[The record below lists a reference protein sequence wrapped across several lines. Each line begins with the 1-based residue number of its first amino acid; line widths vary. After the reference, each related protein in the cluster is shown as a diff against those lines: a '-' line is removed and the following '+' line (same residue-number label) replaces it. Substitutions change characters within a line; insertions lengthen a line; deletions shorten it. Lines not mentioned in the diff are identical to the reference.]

1 MAAPKKVPAPPQPKP
16 VDAKTAEQIRNEAR
30 GKANVAQAAQ
40 NIRNIALGKATV
52 NQAVKNTKKD
62 VVKEDKFVPKDTTD
76 TTDTTL
82 TTGIDSATQAELD
95 RLKEELAALRGER
108 STASAAATAEKRQSV
123 YDFIRTR
130 AEELGIGVAIADRII
145 DLVAQQ
151 GYSLRAVDIE
161 IQTTPEYK
169 ARFAGIEKY
178 KKNFASDIAA
188 GKKAAQPTPAEYIAY
203 EKDAQKVLNR
213 FGLADLANQETYAEL
228 IGGDVSLLEVTE
240 RITDVYDRVQNADD
254 VLKTQLSTYFPTYGT
269 SDFARALLTGKTPQD
284 MASQL
289 KRRLTAAEIS
299 SEASRAGL
307 TTSAERAEQLQ
318 AMGVSRTLARAGYAK
333 ISELQPTVSKL
344 QSIYGGEEIT
354 QAELEAEQFQGLAS
368 QKRKKLEQTEQAT
381 FAGRSGTSQ
390 VSLSQKGTAGT
401 F

>member
-1 MAAPKKVPAPPQPKP
+1 MAKP
-16 VDAKTAEQIRNEAR
+16 SRNEYLNQRVQLAQSLGR
-30 GKANVAQAAQ
+30 DINVKIPTNPTKAQLTALDAQI
-40 NIRNIALGKATV
+40 NKILYPSGNFG
-52 NQAVKNTKKD
+52 
-62 VVKEDKFVPKDTTD
+62 DTT
-76 TTDTTL
+76 
-82 TTGIDSATQAELD
+82 SQAELD
-95 RLKEELAALRGER
+95 KQANARAEAARQAQLEAQK
-108 STASAAATAEKRQSV
+108 TAAKAAETAEKRQSV
-123 YDFIRTR
+123 YDFIKTQ
-130 AEELGIGVAIADRII
+130 AETMGIGVGIADRII
-145 DLVAQQ
+145 DLVANQ
-151 GYSLRAVDIE
+151 GYSSRAVDLAIAD
-161 IQTTPEYK
+161 TPEYK

-188 GKKAAQPTPAEYIAY
+188 GKKASQPTPAEYIAY
-203 EKDAQKVLNR
+203 EKQAQNVLNR
-213 FGLADLANQETYAEL
+213 FGLADLANQETYSDL
-228 IGGDVSLLEVTE
+228 IGGDVSIVEVTE

-333 ISELQPTVSKL
+333 ISEMQPTLSKL
-344 QSIYGGEEIT
+344 QSIYGGEQVT

-390 VSLSQKGTAGT
+390 VSLSQGTAGT

>member
-1 MAAPKKVPAPPQPKP
+1 MAKP
-16 VDAKTAEQIRNEAR
+16 SRNEYLNQRVQLAQSLGR
-30 GKANVAQAAQ
+30 DINVKIPTNPTKAQLTALDAQI
-40 NIRNIALGKATV
+40 NKILYPSGNFG
-52 NQAVKNTKKD
+52 
-62 VVKEDKFVPKDTTD
+62 DTT
-76 TTDTTL
+76 
-82 TTGIDSATQAELD
+82 SQAELD
-95 RLKEELAALRGER
+95 KQANARAEAARQAQLEAQK
-108 STASAAATAEKRQSV
+108 TAAKAAETAEKRQSV
-123 YDFIRTR
+123 YDFIKTQ
-130 AEELGIGVAIADRII
+130 AETMGIGVGIADRII
-145 DLVAQQ
+145 DLVANQ
-151 GYSLRAVDIE
+151 GYSSRAVDLAIAD
-161 IQTTPEYK
+161 TPEYK

-188 GKKAAQPTPAEYIAY
+188 GKKASQPTPAEYIAY
-203 EKDAQKVLNR
+203 EKQAQNVLNR
-213 FGLADLANQETYAEL
+213 FGLADLANQETYSDL
-228 IGGDVSLLEVTE
+228 IGGDVSILEVTE

-307 TTSAERAEQLQ
+307 ATSVERAEQLQ
-318 AMGVSRTLARAGYAK
+318 AMGVSRSLARAGYSK

-344 QSIYGGEEIT
+344 QSIYGGEQVT

>member
-1 MAAPKKVPAPPQPKP
+1 MAAPKRVPPPPKPAP
-16 VDAKTAEQIRNEAR
+16 VKTPEQIRNEAR

-52 NQAVKNTKKD
+52 NQAVNNTKKD
-62 VVKEDKFVPKDTTD
+62 VVKEDKFVPEDTTE
-76 TTDTTL
+76 TTL
-82 TTGIDSATQAELD
+82 NTGISPELQARLD
-95 RLKEELAALRGER
+95 AQDALIAQLTGQK
-108 STASAAATAEKRQSV
+108 TAASAAATAEKRQSV

-145 DLVAQQ
+145 DLVAEQ

-213 FGLADLANQETYAEL
+213 FGLADLANQETYADL

-307 TTSAERAEQLQ
+307 ATSVERAEQLQ
-318 AMGVSRTLARAGYAK
+318 AMGVSRSLARTGYSK

-344 QSIYGGEEIT
+344 QSIYGGEQVT

-368 QKRKKLEQTEQAT
+368 QRRKKLEQTEQAT

-390 VSLSQKGTAGT
+390 VSLSRGTAGT
-401 F
+401 I

>member
-1 MAAPKKVPAPPQPKP
+1 MAKP
-16 VDAKTAEQIRNEAR
+16 SRNEYLNQRVQLAQSLGR
-30 GKANVAQAAQ
+30 DINVKIPTNPTKAQLTALDAQI
-40 NIRNIALGKATV
+40 NKILYPSGNYG
-52 NQAVKNTKKD
+52 
-62 VVKEDKFVPKDTTD
+62 DTT
-76 TTDTTL
+76 
-82 TTGIDSATQAELD
+82 SQAELD
-95 RLKEELAALRGER
+95 RQ
-108 STASAAATAEKRQSV
+108 AAARAEAARQAQLEAQKTAAKAAETAEKRQSV
-123 YDFIRTR
+123 YDFIKTQ
-130 AEELGIGVAIADRII
+130 AETMGIGVGIADRII
-145 DLVAQQ
+145 DLVANQ
-151 GYSLRAVDIE
+151 GYSSRAVDLAIAD
-161 IQTTPEYK
+161 TPEYK

-188 GKKAAQPTPAEYIAY
+188 GKKASQPTPAEYIAY
-203 EKDAQKVLNR
+203 EKQAQNVLNR
-213 FGLADLANQETYAEL
+213 FGLADLANQETYSDL
-228 IGGDVSLLEVTE
+228 IGGDVSILEVTE

-307 TTSAERAEQLQ
+307 TTSVERAEQLQ
-318 AMGVSRTLARAGYAK
+318 AMGVSRTLARTGYSK

-344 QSIYGGEEIT
+344 QSIYGGEQVT

-368 QKRKKLEQTEQAT
+368 QRRKKLEQTEQAT

-390 VSLSQKGTAGT
+390 VSLSQGTAGT

>member
-1 MAAPKKVPAPPQPKP
+1 MAKP
-16 VDAKTAEQIRNEAR
+16 SRNEYLNQRVQLAQSLGR
-30 GKANVAQAAQ
+30 DINVKIPTNPTKAQLTALDAQI
-40 NIRNIALGKATV
+40 NKILYPSGNYG
-52 NQAVKNTKKD
+52 
-62 VVKEDKFVPKDTTD
+62 DTT
-76 TTDTTL
+76 
-82 TTGIDSATQAELD
+82 SQAELD
-95 RLKEELAALRGER
+95 RQ
-108 STASAAATAEKRQSV
+108 AAARAEAARQAELEAQKTAAKAAETAEKRQSV
-123 YDFIRTR
+123 YDFIKTQ
-130 AEELGIGVAIADRII
+130 AETMGIGVGIADRII
-145 DLVAQQ
+145 DLVANQ
-151 GYSLRAVDIE
+151 GYSSRAVDLAIAD
-161 IQTTPEYK
+161 TPEYK

-203 EKDAQKVLNR
+203 EKQAQNVLNR
-213 FGLADLANQETYAEL
+213 FGLADLANQETYSDL
-228 IGGDVSLLEVTE
+228 IGGDVSILEVTE

-307 TTSAERAEQLQ
+307 ATSAERAQQLEQ
-318 AMGVSRTLARAGYAK
+318 MGVSRTLARAGYSK

>member
-1 MAAPKKVPAPPQPKP
+1 MAPKRVPAPPPTPKP
-16 VDAKTAEQIRNEAR
+16 TPAKTAEQIRNEAL

-40 NIRNIALGKATV
+40 NTRNNALGKATV
-52 NQAVKNTKKD
+52 NQVVKNTKKD
-62 VVKEDKFVPKDTTD
+62 VKKDKFVPEDTA
-76 TTDTTL
+76 DTTL

-95 RLKEELAALRGER
+95 RLNEELAALRGER
-108 STASAAATAEKRQSV
+108 SAASAAATAEKRQSV
-123 YDFIRTR
+123 YDYIRTR
-130 AEELGIGVAIADRII
+130 AEELGIGTAIADRII
-145 DLVAQQ
+145 DLVANQ
-151 GYSLRAVDIE
+151 GYSLKAVDIE

-178 KKNFASDIAA
+178 KQNFASDIAA

-203 EKDAQKVLNR
+203 EKQAQNVLNR
-213 FGLADLANQETYAEL
+213 FGLAGIATQETYADL
-228 IGGDVSLLEVTE
+228 IGGDVSILEVTE
-240 RITDVYDRVQNADD
+240 RITDVFDRIQNADD

-289 KRRLTAAEIS
+289 KRRLTTAEIA

-307 TTSAERAEQLQ
+307 TTSVERAQQLEQ
-318 AMGVSRTLARAGYAK
+318 MGVSKNLARAGYAK
-333 ISELQPTVSKL
+333 IAEQKDTLERLGGIYKQDVTGLQ
-344 QSIYGGEEIT
+344 Q
-354 QAELEAEQFQGLAS
+354 ELEAEQFQGLAS
-368 QKRKKLEQTEQAT
+368 QKRKKLEQLEQSK

-390 VSLSQKGTAGT
+390 VSLSKGTKGT

>member
-1 MAAPKKVPAPPQPKP
+1 MAKP
-16 VDAKTAEQIRNEAR
+16 SRNEYLNQRVQLAQSLGR
-30 GKANVAQAAQ
+30 DINVKIPTNPTKAQLTALDAQI
-40 NIRNIALGKATV
+40 NKILYPSGNYG
-52 NQAVKNTKKD
+52 
-62 VVKEDKFVPKDTTD
+62 DTT
-76 TTDTTL
+76 
-82 TTGIDSATQAELD
+82 SQAELD
-95 RLKEELAALRGER
+95 RQ
-108 STASAAATAEKRQSV
+108 AAARAEAARQAELEAQKTAAKAAETAEKRQSV
-123 YDFIRTR
+123 YDFIKTQ
-130 AEELGIGVAIADRII
+130 AETMGIGVGIADRII
-145 DLVAQQ
+145 DLVANQ
-151 GYSLRAVDIE
+151 GYSSRAVDLAIAD
-161 IQTTPEYK
+161 TPEYK

-203 EKDAQKVLNR
+203 EKQAQNVLNR
-213 FGLADLANQETYAEL
+213 FGLADLANQETYSDL
-228 IGGDVSLLEVTE
+228 IGGDVSILEVTE

-344 QSIYGGEEIT
+344 QSIYGGEQVT